1 MHKCVRCSRIAASL
15 AEIDAGCPCGSKVFV
30 FGKDAAEMASQP
42 IEAQPNSPAAMPIT
56 VPPQPEEAKTAEPD
70 GKAPSSSYARMSFT
84 SEDVEN
90 IKVVREGVFLLD
102 VNALSRDP
110 MVLKDEEGIYYVK
123 LPFEQRKPQLNGKE
137 NDGNGN
143 GGNGKK

>member
-30 FGKDAAEMASQP
+30 FGKDAAEMASSP
-42 IEAQPNSPAAMPIT
+42 LAAQPDAAAAPPPA
-56 VPPQPEEAKTAEPD
+56 PPQPEETKVSEPE

-123 LPFEQRKPQLNGKE
+123 IPFEQRKPLQDGKE
-137 NDGNGN
+137 N
-143 GGNGKK
+143 NGKR